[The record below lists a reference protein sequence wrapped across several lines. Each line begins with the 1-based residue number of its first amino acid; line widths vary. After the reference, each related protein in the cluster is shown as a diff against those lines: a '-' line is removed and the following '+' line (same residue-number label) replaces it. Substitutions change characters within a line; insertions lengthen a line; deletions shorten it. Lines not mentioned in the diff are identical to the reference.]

1 LASSSGQTLYNIFP
15 STLKK
20 KTVVKPI
27 YKNGMKEDANNYHPI
42 TLVPA
47 LAKILRKVIVNQIS
61 FF

>member
-1 LASSSGQTLYNIFP
+1 
-15 STLKK
+15 LKK

-47 LAKILRKVIVNQIS
+47 LSKILGKVIVNQIS